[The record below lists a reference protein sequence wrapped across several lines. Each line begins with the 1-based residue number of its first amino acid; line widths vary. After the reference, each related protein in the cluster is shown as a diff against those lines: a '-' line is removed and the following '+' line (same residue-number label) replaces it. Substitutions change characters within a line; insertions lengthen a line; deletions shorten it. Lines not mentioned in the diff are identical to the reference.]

1 MPRMREHER
10 AGQFAVGGGQGGE
23 EAGRVEHHPQD
34 GLVKGHEEVVALG
47 LFPRDVGAVDMH
59 GGCDAAFALAFP
71 VAFLLEIVPEVGAL
85 FRNVLRGGRL
95 AFLGLGFG
103 GLGSR
108 RGGVMV
114 ARNTGDHRSGR
125 QRIVAVQIRRQGAP
139 GGSRL
144 RGGSGCGRLVDNGR
158 SVRVAETE
166 TVLAMRAG
174 RHRRIGGNGVLVYLA
189 FKPAFRATDQHRAPL
204 RENRTLH

>member
-1 MPRMREHER
+1 
-10 AGQFAVGGGQGGE
+10 
-23 EAGRVEHHPQD
+23 
-34 GLVKGHEEVVALG
+34 
-47 LFPRDVGAVDMH
+47 MH

-95 AFLGLGFG
+95 ALLGLGFG
-103 GLGSR
+103 GLGNR

-114 ARNTGDHRSGR
+114 ARNTGTIAPGGSGSSPSKSGGR
-125 QRIVAVQIRRQGAP
+125 GAP

-144 RGGSGCGRLVDNGR
+144 RGGSGCGRLVGNGR

-174 RHRRIGGNGVLVYLA
+174 SPSPHWREWRSRLSGVQTGIQGNGSAQGTSKGKSYIAL
-189 FKPAFRATDQHRAPL
+189 
-204 RENRTLH
+204 NI

>member
-1 MPRMREHER
+1 
-10 AGQFAVGGGQGGE
+10 
-23 EAGRVEHHPQD
+23 
-34 GLVKGHEEVVALG
+34 
-47 LFPRDVGAVDMH
+47 
-59 GGCDAAFALAFP
+59 
-71 VAFLLEIVPEVGAL
+71 
-85 FRNVLRGGRL
+85 
-95 AFLGLGFG
+95 
-103 GLGSR
+103 
-108 RGGVMV
+108 MV

-158 SVRVAETE
+158 SVWVAETE

-189 FKPAFRATDQHRAPL
+189 FKQGNGSAQGTSKGKSYIAL
-204 RENRTLH
+204 NI

>member
-1 MPRMREHER
+1 
-10 AGQFAVGGGQGGE
+10 
-23 EAGRVEHHPQD
+23 
-34 GLVKGHEEVVALG
+34 
-47 LFPRDVGAVDMH
+47 MH

-71 VAFLLEIVPEVGAL
+71 VAFLLEIVPEVRAL

-95 AFLGLGFG
+95 ALLGLGFG
-103 GLGSR
+103 DLGSR

-144 RGGSGCGRLVDNGR
+144 RGGSGCGRLVGNGR